1 MTHDQLF
8 EPQAMTQ
15 ICEAFFDCVSP
26 HIDSTL
32 KWKDEVNAMSNR
44 AVKVS
49 LVVVM
54 LSLVSI
60 SVCPMLISHSIR
72 AQASP
77 SQSLKDNEEL
87 KRLHDEDQSDRTPT
101 DVDWAI
107 VSPRDKAR
115 LSRVKEL
122 YLQNRLQTASDYYH
136 AAMILQHGDAP
147 EDFLLAHEFCVL
159 AIIKGKN
166 DKETRLLAA
175 GSEDRF
181 LMNIGRPQRF
191 GTQFHSKDNGPFL
204 LYTVDS
210 GVTDETRRDMGVHSL
225 AEARAHEVELNKK

>member
-1 MTHDQLF
+1 MPCT
-8 EPQAMTQ
+8 
-15 ICEAFFDCVSP
+15 
-26 HIDSTL
+26 
-32 KWKDEVNAMSNR
+32 NR
-44 AVKVS
+44 TVRVS

-54 LSLVSI
+54 LSLVGISI
-60 SVCPMLISHSIR
+60 CSVLIVRSVR
-72 AQASP
+72 AQAAA

-87 KRLHDEDQSDRTPT
+87 KRLHDEDQSDRTPK

-136 AAMILQHGDAP
+136 GAMILQHGDAP

-159 AIIKGKN
+159 AISKGKN
-166 DKETRLLAA
+166 DKEAKWLAA
-175 GSEDRF
+175 SSEDRF

-191 GTQFHSKDNGPFL
+191 GTQFHSEGNGPFL

-210 GVTDETRRDMGVHSL
+210 GVTDETRREMGVHSL
-225 AEARAHEVELNKK
+225 AEARAHEAELNKK

>member
-1 MTHDQLF
+1 M
-8 EPQAMTQ
+8 P
-15 ICEAFFDCVSP
+15 
-26 HIDSTL
+26 
-32 KWKDEVNAMSNR
+32 NR

-54 LSLVSI
+54 LSLAGI
-60 SVCPMLISHSIR
+60 SLCPVAIFRSVR
-72 AQASP
+72 AQASAN
-77 SQSLKDNEEL
+77 QSLKDNEEL
-87 KRLHDEDQSDRTPT
+87 KRLHDEDQADRAPT
-101 DVDWAI
+101 DVDWAT

-122 YLQNRLQTASDYYH
+122 YLQKRLQTASDYYH
-136 AAMILQHGDAP
+136 GAMILQHGDAP
-147 EDFLLAHEFCVL
+147 EDFLLAHEFCIF

-166 DKETRLLAA
+166 DKETRFLAA

-191 GTQFHSKDNGPFL
+191 GTQFHSEGNGPYK

-210 GVTDETRRDMGVHSL
+210 GITDETRREMGVHSL

>member
-1 MTHDQLF
+1 
-8 EPQAMTQ
+8 
-15 ICEAFFDCVSP
+15 
-26 HIDSTL
+26 
-32 KWKDEVNAMSNR
+32 VNAMPKR
-44 AVKVS
+44 TVRVS

-54 LSLVSI
+54 LSLVGV
-60 SVCPMLISHSIR
+60 SVCPVLIVRSVR
-72 AQASP
+72 AQASAN
-77 SQSLKDNEEL
+77 QSLKDNAEL
-87 KRLHDEDQSDRTPT
+87 KRLHDEDQSDRTPE

-115 LSRVKEL
+115 LSRVREL

-136 AAMILQHGDAP
+136 GAMILQHGDAP

-166 DKETRLLAA
+166 DKDTKWLAA
-175 GSEDRF
+175 SSEDRF
-181 LMNIGRPQRF
+181 LMNVGRPQRF

-225 AEARAHEVELNKK
+225 AEARAHEAELNKK